1 MIMTLL
7 IQFKI
12 IFFSLIAGMLTGLLF
27 DNYRIFRGF
36 NTHKIVL
43 IIEDLLFWTLCALI
57 IFIFLLYTNYA
68 FMGFYVYL
76 YITLGV
82 LIYLKFISHAFIKIQ
97 SSIVKSIIKFI
108 RILFNFITYPIKI
121 IFYKGKK

>member
-12 IFFSLIAGMLTGLLF
+12 ILFSLIAGMLTGLLF

-36 NTHKIVL
+36 NTCKVVL

-57 IFIFLLYTNYA
+57 IFVFLLYTNYA

-76 YITLGV
+76 YIAIGV
-82 LIYLKFISHAFIKIQ
+82 LIYLKFISYAFIKIQ